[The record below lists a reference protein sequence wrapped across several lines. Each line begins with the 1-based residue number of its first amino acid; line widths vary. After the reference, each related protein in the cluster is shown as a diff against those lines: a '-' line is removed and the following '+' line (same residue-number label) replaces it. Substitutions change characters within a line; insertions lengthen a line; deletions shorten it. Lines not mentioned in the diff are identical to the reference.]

1 MCTFVT
7 DKNYFPPFVESEISL
22 PSITVSIQS
31 NQHIYQEYFIN
42 RIKILTP
49 MHQYTVSNTIPYN
62 MKWDSKKGAARGN
75 ILGKNF
81 SVCTQYLHLKM
92 VSDTETHNT
101 VLSYSQQ
108 PATGHPIL
116 IQMSKVHILAP
127 YFLGTDMQEKNFTS
141 RQLQ

>member
-22 PSITVSIQS
+22 PSIVVSIQS
-31 NQHIYQEYFIN
+31 TQNVYQEYFIK

-49 MHQYTVSNTIPYN
+49 THQYTVSNTNPYN
-62 MKWDSKKGAARGN
+62 MKWGCKKGAVKGN

-81 SVCTQYLHLKM
+81 SACTQYLHLKM
-92 VSDTETHNT
+92 VSDTETHST

-108 PATGHPIL
+108 PATG
-116 IQMSKVHILAP
+116 P
-127 YFLGTDMQEKNFTS
+127 YPDLDE
-141 RQLQ
+141 